1 MKTVVTA
8 ALSVAVPVVLFLAA
22 LYLGQD
28 RLLYFPARA
37 PLEAWA
43 VAGLRPW
50 PSEDDP
56 RGLLREPDGAARGT
70 AVVFHGN
77 AGHAGHRG
85 YYADAL
91 ASLGWRVV
99 LAEYPAYGP
108 RAGRPGEAALVDDAA
123 ATIALARRRHGAP
136 VLVVGESLGAA
147 VAAGAAARA
156 SEHVAG
162 LLLITPWERLED
174 VAAHHY
180 PWLPVRW
187 MLRDRYDSAAAL
199 ARFERPVAVVV
210 AEADDIV
217 PARFGAALH
226 DALPGPKRLT
236 VIADGGHND
245 WPERVDGA
253 WWRQA
258 IAAATTAAPAAV
270 APGR

>member
-8 ALSVAVPVVLFLAA
+8 ALSIAVPVALFLAA

-37 PLEAWA
+37 PLQAWA
-43 VAGLRPW
+43 VDGLRPW
-50 PSEDDP
+50 PSVEEP
-56 RGLLREPDGAARGT
+56 RGLLREPDGAVRGT

-99 LAEYPAYGP
+99 LAEYPGYGP
-108 RAGRPGEAALVDDAA
+108 RDGQPGEAALVADAA
-123 ATIALARRRHGAP
+123 ETIALARRRHGAP

-162 LLLITPWERLED
+162 LLLVTPWERLEG

-199 ARFERPVAVVV
+199 ARFERPVVVVV

-226 DALPGPKRLT
+226 DRLAGPKRVM
-236 VIADGGHND
+236 VIAGAGHND
-245 WPERVDGA
+245 WPQRVDDR
-253 WWRQA
+253 WWCEA
-258 IAAATTAAPAAV
+258 IAAATARPATAAC
-270 APGR
+270 GR

>member
-1 MKTVVTA
+1 MKSVVTA
-8 ALSVAVPVVLFLAA
+8 ALSIAVPLALFMAA

-43 VAGLRPW
+43 ADGLRPW
-50 PSEDDP
+50 PAADDP
-56 RGLLREPDGAARGT
+56 RGLLREPDSAALGT

-77 AGHAGHRG
+77 AGHAGHRA

-91 ASLGWRVV
+91 AAHGWRVV
-99 LAEYPAYGP
+99 LAEYPGYGP
-108 RAGRPGEAALVDDAA
+108 RAGRPGEEALVADAA
-123 ATIALARRRHGAP
+123 DTIALARRRHGAP

-147 VAAGAAARA
+147 VAAGAAART

-162 LLLITPWERLED
+162 LLLITPWARLEG

-199 ARFERPVAVVV
+199 VRFERPVVVVV

-217 PARFGAALH
+217 PARFGTALH
-226 DALPGPKRLT
+226 DALPGPRRLT
-236 VIADGGHND
+236 VIAEGGHND
-245 WPERVDGA
+245 WPGRVDGA
-253 WWRQA
+253 WWREA
-258 IAAATTAAPAAV
+258 LAAATSAASAPAA
-270 APGR
+270 AGR

>member
-1 MKTVVTA
+1 MKTVMTA
-8 ALSVAVPVVLFLAA
+8 ALSVAVPALFLAA

-43 VAGLRPW
+43 VDGLRPW
-50 PSEDDP
+50 PSEDEP
-56 RGLLREPDGAARGT
+56 RGLVREPDGPAHGT

-91 ASLGWRVV
+91 AALGWRVV
-99 LAEYPAYGP
+99 LAEYPGYGP
-108 RAGRPGEAALVDDAA
+108 RAGRPGEEALVADAA
-123 ATIALARRRHGAP
+123 ETIALARRRHGAP

-147 VAAGAAARA
+147 VASGAAARA
-156 SEHVAG
+156 SAHVVG
-162 LLLITPWERLED
+162 LLLVTPWARLEG

-199 ARFERPVAVVV
+199 ARFERPVVVVV
-210 AEADDIV
+210 AGADEIV

-236 VIADGGHND
+236 VIAESGHND
-245 WPERVDGA
+245 WPERVDGR
-253 WWRQA
+253 WWCEA
-258 IAAATTAAPAAV
+258 LAGATALPAPSAC
-270 APGR
+270 G